1 MWDGGLE
8 KSDVARWRLHTRALF
23 DELRTI
29 NVLLQGFCAIMAAV
43 LVVTFA
49 SRAVLAYQREADA
62 REAHTEAGITRDLF
76 TAMKALRIE
85 RGSVNAA
92 LNIAPSRLAK
102 EQRAEISQLRAQSR
116 AALDRATAKLQ
127 SGGFPQLSGLVGKLS
142 ELRSNFDYLRARVD
156 NSLALEIARR
166 PAKLG
171 SEWIRANNALV
182 DSIDDISE
190 HLLVTGR
197 HIDPRIE
204 ETMDVKRMA
213 WLTSDAGGMDRLILA
228 QAIAGSGTLPAVRRE
243 QIENG
248 SGRIVASWK
257 MVRNE
262 MRLGR
267 TPPDLSRAIDKAQKA
282 YFTVICK
289 KRIAIITALSR
300 GAPSPYSVEEWLS
313 LSRLG
318 LASVVTVAD
327 TAVTL
332 AESYSSS
339 DESNARVRFFESLG
353 GVLLFLGFGIFSILY
368 AARRVA
374 APIRSITQQMS
385 RVAEGKLDQT
395 VPYQNRADEIG
406 HLARALEVFRTNA
419 IEKRRIEAQ
428 LIESKEAAE
437 ASSHAKSNF
446 LANMSHE
453 LRTPLNAIIGF
464 AELLETETFGPLGSP
479 RYREYSGV
487 IRDSGRH
494 LLGLINDVLD
504 LSRLDAGRT
513 ELVEE
518 SLGVDQLAET
528 VLTMVEQQAATN
540 GVTLAKDV
548 TRGLPLLRADPKR
561 VRQILLNLLSN
572 AVKFTPS
579 GGTVTLRAS
588 LNILG
593 ELSIVVADTGI
604 GMAPQDIPK
613 ALERFGQV
621 DSKLTRKFEGAGL
634 GLPLAKQ
641 LMELHGGTLTLAST
655 LNAGTVVTVTFPVDR
670 LVRESVAREPATA
683 AVS

>member
-1 MWDGGLE
+1 
-8 KSDVARWRLHTRALF
+8 
-23 DELRTI
+23 
-29 NVLLQGFCAIMAAV
+29 MAAV

-49 SRAVLAYQREADA
+49 SRAVLAYQRQADA
-62 REAHTEAGITRDLF
+62 RQAHAEAGIARDLF
-76 TAMKALRIE
+76 TAMKSLRIE
-85 RGSVNAA
+85 RGAVNPA
-92 LNIAPSRLAK
+92 LSLAPSHVAK
-102 EQRAEISQLRAQSR
+102 DQKAEIATLREQSR
-116 AALDRATAKLQ
+116 AALDRAIASLQ
-127 SGGFPQLSGLVGKLS
+127 TSPASQLSAIVARLV
-142 ELRSNFDYLRARVD
+142 ELRGSFEYLRARVD
-156 NSLALEIARR
+156 NSLSLDASRR
-166 PAKLG
+166 PARLG
-171 SEWIRANNALV
+171 AEWIRANNTLV
-182 DSIDDISE
+182 EAIDDISE

-204 ETMDVKRMA
+204 EMMDVKRLS

-228 QAIAGSGTLPAVRRE
+228 QAIAAGGTLPSARRE
-243 QIENG
+243 QIENQ
-248 SGRIVASWK
+248 SGRIVALWK

-262 MRLGR
+262 VRLGR
-267 TPPDLSRAIDKAQKA
+267 TPPELSIAIEDAQET
-282 YFTVICK
+282 YFASMAK
-289 KRIAIITALSR
+289 KRMAIINALSR
-300 GAPSPYSVEEWLS
+300 GTPSPYSVPEWLS
-313 LSRLG
+313 LSRHG
-318 LASVVTVAD
+318 LDSVVAVAD

-332 AESYSSS
+332 AESYSSA
-339 DESNARVRFFESLG
+339 DESSARVRFYESLA
-353 GVLLFLGFGIFSILY
+353 GVLVFLGFGIFSILY
-368 AARRVA
+368 AAWRVA
-374 APIRSITQQMS
+374 APIRAITQQM
-385 RVAEGKLDQT
+385 RLVAEGKLDQA

-428 LIESKEAAE
+428 LIDSKEAAE

-479 RYREYSGV
+479 RYREYAGV
-487 IRDSGRH
+487 IRGSGRH

-513 ELVEE
+513 ELAEE
-518 SLGVDQLAET
+518 NLTIDHVAET
-528 VLTMVEQQAATN
+528 VLTMMEQQATTN
-540 GVTLAKDV
+540 GVTLAMDV
-548 TRGLPLLRADPKR
+548 PRGLPLLRADAKR

-593 ELSIVVADTGI
+593 ELSLIVADTGI

-641 LMELHGGTLTLAST
+641 LTELHGGTLTLTSS
-655 LNAGTVVTVTFPVDR
+655 LNAGTIVTVTFPVDR
-670 LVRESVAREPATA
+670 LVKESASREPAA
-683 AVS
+683 AAS